1 MAKFTPSILLSQVS
15 GKIGGAVTTASPN
28 SLQIR
33 PRAKIRRRQTDN
45 QFAVKQLMASFSSQ
59 WRTLSEAIRDNWIS
73 ATGDYTYPDRLGNI
87 ILPTGINL
95 FSSINIGRMVTGFGP
110 STDTPE
116 PQTYPPVD
124 AQGLDL
130 IGAVFFYNIT
140 FQGAPETS
148 RVAFFISG
156 PMSPGITA
164 YGPSDIPFLESFVLE
179 EDQTYDITDSWE
191 AKWGSLASHSGKKV
205 FGEAWA
211 TTQFVNDT
219 QRLIAQSSFILP

>member
-15 GKIGGAVTTASPN
+15 GKIGGSVTTASPN
-28 SLQIR
+28 SLQVR

-45 QFAVKQLMASFSSQ
+45 QFAVKQLMGSFSSQ
-59 WRTLSEAIRDNWIS
+59 WRTLSQAIRDNWIA
-73 ATGDYTYPDRLGNI
+73 ATPDYTYPDRLGNVI
-87 ILPTGINL
+87 TPTGVNL
-95 FSSINIGRMVTGFGP
+95 FSSINIGRVVTGFAG
-110 STDTPE
+110 STDTPS
-116 PQTYPPVD
+116 PQTYPAVA

-140 FQGAPETS
+140 FFDTPPIA

-164 YGPSDIPFLESFVLE
+164 YSPSDIPFLESFTLE

-211 TTQFVNDT
+211 TTQFDNDV